1 MTMNHEEWLAARRT
15 GIGGSDIAAIL
26 GLTPNGWG
34 TALDVWLDKTGQ
46 STEDAA
52 ANNEAAYFG
61 KLFEDTVARE
71 YGKRTGN
78 TVQRVNHI
86 LRHPYHEFAI
96 GNIDRA
102 IVVPGSRVRV
112 DADGGTLLGAS
123 GLLEVKTVNAY
134 KAGEWGRDGDED
146 AVPLHYQAQVMWY
159 LGITRQPW
167 ADVAA
172 LIGGQRMIIRR
183 VHRDDETINAML
195 ERAHD
200 FWHQH
205 VLTRQPPEPATA
217 KDVERLFPA
226 DNGESI
232 EATDDLLAALY
243 DARVAKAR
251 MAQAEADFEAASER
265 IKIALGERSALTLN
279 GKTLVTWKAPK
290 PTRRTDWK
298 AVAEALQ
305 APADVIAAHTTET
318 PGSRRFLLKEI

>member
-1 MTMNHEEWLAARRT
+1 
-15 GIGGSDIAAIL
+15 
-26 GLTPNGWG
+26 
-34 TALDVWLDKTGQ
+34 
-46 STEDAA
+46 
-52 ANNEAAYFG
+52 
-61 KLFEDTVARE
+61 
-71 YGKRTGN
+71 
-78 TVQRVNHI
+78 
-86 LRHPYHEFAI
+86 
-96 GNIDRA
+96 
-102 IVVPGSRVRV
+102 VRV
-112 DADGGTLLGAS
+112 ADDGGTLLGAD

-146 AVPLHYQAQVMWY
+146 AVPIHYQAQVMWY

-205 VLTRQPPEPATA
+205 VLTRTPPEPASA

-226 DNGESI
+226 DNGEAI
-232 EATDDLLAALY
+232 EATDDLLAAFY
-243 DARVAKAR
+243 DARVAKDR
-251 MAQAEADFEAASER
+251 MAQAEADYDAAAGR
-265 IKIALGERSALTLN
+265 IKLALGDRSALTLN
-279 GKTLVTWKAPK
+279 GKTLVTWKAHK

-298 AVAEALQ
+298 AVAEVLQ
-305 APADVIAAHTTET
+305 APTDVIAAHTTET